1 MKHFLS
7 VLFVL
12 LIVGVSILSAQ
23 DTIEE
28 VDECLDFYVIEVKP
42 EFPGGEDAFLKY
54 IAGNTKYPAEA
65 RDKGIQGMVFIQFI
79 IDKTGEVTDVK
90 VLKSVDPI
98 LDKEAMRVV
107 KGMPKWTPGKQRNK
121 FVKVSYQVPFNF
133 KL

>member
-12 LIVGVSILSAQ
+12 LNVGVPFLSAQ

-28 VDECLDFYVIEVKP
+28 VDECIDYYVIEEKP
-42 EFPGGEDAFLKY
+42 EFPGGEDAFVKY
-54 IAGNTKYPAEA
+54 ILGNVKYPVEA
-65 RDKGIQGMVFIQFI
+65 INKGIQGRVYIQFI
-79 IDKTGEVTDVK
+79 IDKVGEVTDVK
-90 VLKSVDPI
+90 VLRSVDPI

-121 FVKVSYQVPFNF
+121 FVKVSYQVPINF